1 MEKVIKSYT
10 SKKQDN
16 INQAWKDLLK
26 HLDTIKNKSST
37 EIIQDAINKS
47 QQKLKEFDK
56 VSYFRIRWWADLRAA
71 GKNTWIS
78 CKFFIKSPRLSKD
91 DKERFYPRFAKYKMV
106 INGQPVAT
114 KMAAMNMKDVYISIK
129 QKYKYPLIIPFY
141 SIWPEDA
148 VTKQFRDFN
157 WEYKNL
163 MLIQIYCGDSEIAR
177 EYRRIFKQKKER
189 AYWDKRREVDEWKNV
204 VYDYF

>member
-10 SKKQDN
+10 SKKQDD
-16 INQAWKDLLK
+16 INQSWKDLLK
-26 HLDTIKNKSST
+26 HLDSIKSKSSAEIFQEALNKS
-37 EIIQDAINKS
+37 EQR
-47 QQKLKEFDK
+47 LKEFDK

-71 GKNTWIS
+71 GKSTWIS
-78 CKFFIKSPRLSKD
+78 CKFFIKPREIPKD
-91 DKERFYPRFAKYKMV
+91 NFYSDFAKFKIV

-114 KMAAMNMKDVYISIK
+114 RMATMPDVYISFKKRNYIST
-129 QKYKYPLIIPFY
+129 IPFY

-177 EYRRIFKQKKER
+177 EYRRIGKQKKER
-189 AYWDKRREVDEWKNV
+189 QYWDKRREVVEWQNV

>member
-1 MEKVIKSYT
+1 MEKVVKSYT

-16 INQAWKDLLK
+16 INQTWKDLLK
-26 HLDTIKNKSST
+26 HLDSIKNKSSA
-37 EIIQDAINKS
+37 EIFQEALGKS
-47 QQKLKEFDK
+47 EQRLKEFDK

-78 CKFFIKSPRLSKD
+78 CKFFIKPREIPKNN
-91 DKERFYPRFAKYKMV
+91 FYSDFAKFKIV

-114 KMAAMNMKDVYISIK
+114 RMATIPDVYVSFKKRNYIST
-129 QKYKYPLIIPFY
+129 IPFY
-141 SIWPEDA
+141 SVWPEDA

-177 EYRRIFKQKKER
+177 EYRRIGTQKKER

>member
-1 MEKVIKSYT
+1 MEKVVKSYT

-16 INQAWKDLLK
+16 INQTWKDLLK
-26 HLDTIKNKSST
+26 HLDSIKNKSSA
-37 EIIQDAINKS
+37 EIFQEALDKS
-47 QQKLKEFDK
+47 ERRLKEFDK

-71 GKNTWIS
+71 GKATWIS
-78 CKFFIKSPRLSKD
+78 CKFFIKPREIPKD
-91 DKERFYPRFAKYKMV
+91 NFYSSFAKFKIV
-106 INGQPVAT
+106 INGQPVTTRMAT
-114 KMAAMNMKDVYISIK
+114 MPDVYISFKKRNYIST
-129 QKYKYPLIIPFY
+129 IPFY

-148 VTKQFRDFN
+148 VTKQFRDFD

-177 EYRRIFKQKKER
+177 EYRRIGNQRKER
-189 AYWDKRREVDEWKNV
+189 QYWDKYREVTEWKNV

>member
-1 MEKVIKSYT
+1 MEKVVKSYT

-16 INQAWKDLLK
+16 INQTWKDLLK
-26 HLDTIKNKSST
+26 HLDSIKNKSSA
-37 EIIQDAINKS
+37 EIFQEALGKS
-47 QQKLKEFDK
+47 EQRLKEFDK

-78 CKFFIKSPRLSKD
+78 CKFFIKPRKIP
-91 DKERFYPRFAKYKMV
+91 KNNFYSDFAKFKIV

-114 KMAAMNMKDVYISIK
+114 RMATIPDVYVSFKKRNYIST
-129 QKYKYPLIIPFY
+129 IPFY
-141 SIWPEDA
+141 SVWPEDA

-177 EYRRIFKQKKER
+177 EYRRIGTQKKER

>member
-10 SKKQDN
+10 SKKQDD
-16 INQAWKDLLK
+16 INQTCKDLLK
-26 HLDTIKNKSST
+26 HLDDIKNKSST
-37 EIIQDAINKS
+37 EIFQEAMDKS
-47 QQKLKEFDK
+47 RRKLKEFDK

-78 CKFFIKSPRLSKD
+78 CKFFIKPRIPEKPASA
-91 DKERFYPRFAKYKMV
+91 RFEKFKIY
-106 INGQPVAT
+106 INGKPVVP
-114 KMAAMNMKDVYISIK
+114 KMATAKDVYISFK
-129 QKYKYPLIIPFY
+129 KKRRYPSTIPFY
-141 SIWPEDA
+141 SIWPEDE
-148 VTKQFRDFN
+148 VIKQFRDFN

-177 EYRRIFKQKKER
+177 EYRRIFTQKKER
-189 AYWDKRREVDEWKNV
+189 EYWDKRRAIDEWKDV

>member
-1 MEKVIKSYT
+1 MEKVVKSYT
-10 SKKQDN
+10 SKKQDD
-16 INQAWKDLLK
+16 INQSWKDLLK
-26 HLDTIKNKSST
+26 HLDSIKNKSSA
-37 EIIQDAINKS
+37 EIFQEALDKS
-47 QQKLKEFDK
+47 EQRLKEFDK

-78 CKFFIKSPRLSKD
+78 CKFFIKPREIPKD
-91 DKERFYPRFAKYKMV
+91 SFYSDFAKFKIV
-106 INGQPVAT
+106 INGQSVAT
-114 KMAAMNMKDVYISIK
+114 RMATIPDVYISFKKRNYIST
-129 QKYKYPLIIPFY
+129 IPFY

-177 EYRRIFKQKKER
+177 EYRRIGKQRKER
-189 AYWDKRREVDEWKNV
+189 QYWDKRREVDEWKNV

>member
-1 MEKVIKSYT
+1 MEKVVKSYT
-10 SKKQDN
+10 SKKQDD
-16 INQAWKDLLK
+16 INQSWKDLLK
-26 HLDTIKNKSST
+26 HLDSIKNKSSA
-37 EIIQDAINKS
+37 EIFQEALDKS
-47 QQKLKEFDK
+47 EQRLKEFDK

-78 CKFFIKSPRLSKD
+78 CKFFIKPREIPKD
-91 DKERFYPRFAKYKMV
+91 SFYSDFAKFKIV
-106 INGQPVAT
+106 INGQSVAT
-114 KMAAMNMKDVYISIK
+114 RMATIPDVYISFKKRNYIST
-129 QKYKYPLIIPFY
+129 IPFY

-148 VTKQFRDFN
+148 VTKQFRDFD

>member
-1 MEKVIKSYT
+1 MEKVIKSYK

-16 INQAWKDLLK
+16 INQSCEDLLK
-26 HLDTIKNKSST
+26 HLNNIKNKSST
-37 EIIQDAINKS
+37 EIFQEALNKS
-47 QQKLKEFDK
+47 EQKLKEFDK
-56 VSYFRIRWWADLRAA
+56 VSYFSIRWWADLRAA

-78 CKFFIKSPRLSKD
+78 CKFFIKPRVPVDTPSS
-91 DKERFYPRFAKYKMV
+91 RFEKFKIV

-114 KMAAMNMKDVYISIK
+114 RMTTMPDVYISFKKRNYIST
-129 QKYKYPLIIPFY
+129 ISFY

-177 EYRRIFKQKKER
+177 EYRRISKQKKER
-189 AYWDKRREVDEWKNV
+189 QYWDKRREVIEWQNV

>member
-1 MEKVIKSYT
+1 MEKVVKSYT
-10 SKKQDN
+10 SKKQNN
-16 INQAWKDLLK
+16 INQTWKDLLK
-26 HLDTIKNKSST
+26 HLDSIKNKSSA
-37 EIIQDAINKS
+37 EIFQEALNKS
-47 QQKLKEFDK
+47 EQRLKEFDK
-56 VSYFRIRWWADLRAA
+56 VSYFRIRWWTDLRAA

-78 CKFFIKSPRLSKD
+78 CKFFIKPREIPKNN
-91 DKERFYPRFAKYKMV
+91 FYSDFAKFKIV

-114 KMAAMNMKDVYISIK
+114 RMTTIPDVYVSFKKRNYIST
-129 QKYKYPLIIPFY
+129 IPFY

-148 VTKQFRDFN
+148 VTKQFRDFD

-189 AYWDKRREVDEWKNV
+189 QYWDKRREVDEWKNV

>member
-1 MEKVIKSYT
+1 MEKVVKSYT
-10 SKKQDN
+10 SKKQDD
-16 INQAWKDLLK
+16 INKSWKDLLK
-26 HLDTIKNKSST
+26 HLDSIKNKSSA
-37 EIIQDAINKS
+37 EIFQEALDKS
-47 QQKLKEFDK
+47 EQRLKEFDK

-78 CKFFIKSPRLSKD
+78 CKFFIKPRELPKD
-91 DKERFYPRFAKYKMV
+91 SFYSDFAKFKIV
-106 INGQPVAT
+106 INGQPVT
-114 KMAAMNMKDVYISIK
+114 PKMATIPDVYISFKKRNYIST
-129 QKYKYPLIIPFY
+129 IPFY

-148 VTKQFRDFN
+148 VTKQFRDFD

>member
-1 MEKVIKSYT
+1 MEKVVKSYT
-10 SKKQDN
+10 SKKQDD
-16 INQAWKDLLK
+16 INQTWKDLLK
-26 HLDTIKNKSST
+26 HLDSIKNKSST
-37 EIIQDAINKS
+37 EIFQEALDKS
-47 QQKLKEFDK
+47 DQRLKEFDK

-71 GKNTWIS
+71 GKSTWIS
-78 CKFFIKSPRLSKD
+78 CKFFIKPREIPKD
-91 DKERFYPRFAKYKMV
+91 NFYSDFAKFKIV
-106 INGQPVAT
+106 INGQPVT
-114 KMAAMNMKDVYISIK
+114 PKMATIPDVYISFKKRNYIST
-129 QKYKYPLIIPFY
+129 IPFY

-177 EYRRIFKQKKER
+177 EYRRIGTQKKER

>member
-1 MEKVIKSYT
+1 MEKIVKSYK

-16 INQAWKDLLK
+16 INQTWKDLLK
-26 HLDTIKNKSST
+26 HLDSIKNKSST
-37 EIIQDAINKS
+37 EIFQEALEKS
-47 QQKLKEFDK
+47 EQRLKEFDK

-78 CKFFIKSPRLSKD
+78 CKFFIKPRIPEHTSY
-91 DKERFYPRFAKYKMV
+91 YPGFEKFKIV
-106 INGQPVAT
+106 INGQPVTVTPKVAT
-114 KMAAMNMKDVYISIK
+114 IPDVYISFKKRNYIST
-129 QKYKYPLIIPFY
+129 IPFY

-163 MLIQIYCGDSEIAR
+163 MLIQIHCGDSEIAR

>member
-1 MEKVIKSYT
+1 MEKVVKSYT
-10 SKKQDN
+10 SKKQNN
-16 INQAWKDLLK
+16 INQTWKDLLK
-26 HLDTIKNKSST
+26 HLDSIKNKSSA
-37 EIIQDAINKS
+37 EIFQEALNKS
-47 QQKLKEFDK
+47 EQRLKEFDK
-56 VSYFRIRWWADLRAA
+56 VSYFRIRWWTDLRAA

-78 CKFFIKSPRLSKD
+78 CKFFIKPREIPKNN
-91 DKERFYPRFAKYKMV
+91 FYSDFAKFKIV

-114 KMAAMNMKDVYISIK
+114 RMATIPDVYVSFKKRNYIST
-129 QKYKYPLIIPFY
+129 IPFY

-148 VTKQFRDFN
+148 VTKQFRDFD

-163 MLIQIYCGDSEIAR
+163 MLIQIYCSDSEIAR

-189 AYWDKRREVDEWKNV
+189 QYWDKRREVDEWKNV

>member
-1 MEKVIKSYT
+1 MEKVVKSYT
-10 SKKQDN
+10 SKKQNN
-16 INQAWKDLLK
+16 INQTWKDLLK
-26 HLDTIKNKSST
+26 HLDSIKNKSSA
-37 EIIQDAINKS
+37 EIFQEALNKS
-47 QQKLKEFDK
+47 EQRLKEFDK
-56 VSYFRIRWWADLRAA
+56 VSYFRIRWWTDLRAA

-78 CKFFIKSPRLSKD
+78 CKFFIKPREIPKNN
-91 DKERFYPRFAKYKMV
+91 FYSDFAKFKIV

-114 KMAAMNMKDVYISIK
+114 RMATIPDVYVSFKKRNYIST
-129 QKYKYPLIIPFY
+129 IPFY

-148 VTKQFRDFN
+148 VTKQFRDFD

-177 EYRRIFKQKKER
+177 EYRRIGKQRKER
-189 AYWDKRREVDEWKNV
+189 QYWDKRREVNEWKNV